1 MAKKLQA
8 SGVVKRSIVFDGRK
22 TSISL
27 EDEFW
32 EGLKEAA
39 ASTGDTLSS
48 LVAAINRKRQNEN
61 LSSCLRLYVL
71 EFYRGGF

>member
-1 MAKKLQA
+1 MAKLQA
-8 SGVVKRSIVFDGRK
+8 SAVVKRAIVIDGHK

-32 EGLKEAA
+32 EGLKEVA
-39 ASTGDTLSS
+39 ASNGDTLSG
-48 LVAAINRKRQNEN
+48 LVAAIDRKRQNEN

-71 EFYRGGF
+71 EFYRGRV